1 MIYKQLREYN
11 LLYISYEA
19 SRIYEYLLIIF
30 EEERQYNNT
39 YKIDTF
45 NALAN
50 DKGNIVNYSDIG
62 NVDKDYKN
70 IDNDDYVKIRCV
82 KNIGNGLQ
90 SDHQQIIHNIIDSNF
105 TDTDLIN
112 RLKYVIKDFQLEQIL
127 KNLINFK
134 KSIYDKEGNFNPI
147 YLRELIII
155 LTNERIF
162 EEGDNLLDNITTV
175 RRTISEKKI
184 IELDLYNKTL
194 CVCNRYK
201 KSHNLTLNKVS
212 KKGEGKAFITNVNLI
227 LKDIGVSY
235 ETDRQKGRGKY
246 IYMYTLNFYLL
257 SNQILFTKEEED
269 CFRTDDGKYINIQI
283 FLNEIIDNLY
293 NPIKPQFIEED

>member
-1 MIYKQLREYN
+1 MNNNELNEELAEQYASSISNFNNAILDKSKYKIDRVPDYRGDYKIRISKKTDEGLVELECIEYMIYKQLREYN

-175 RRTISEKKI
+175 RRTI
-184 IELDLYNKTL
+184 
-194 CVCNRYK
+194 
-201 KSHNLTLNKVS
+201 
-212 KKGEGKAFITNVNLI
+212 
-227 LKDIGVSY
+227 
-235 ETDRQKGRGKY
+235 
-246 IYMYTLNFYLL
+246 
-257 SNQILFTKEEED
+257 
-269 CFRTDDGKYINIQI
+269 
-283 FLNEIIDNLY
+283 
-293 NPIKPQFIEED
+293 

>member
-1 MIYKQLREYN
+1 MIQLIVYK
-11 LLYISYEA
+11 

-62 NVDKDYKN
+62 NVDEDYKN
-70 IDNDDYVKIRCV
+70 IDNDDYVKIRCM

-105 TDTDLIN
+105 TDTYLIN
-112 RLKYVIKDFQLEQIL
+112 RLKYVIKDSKLEQIL

-194 CVCNRYK
+194 CVCNRFK
-201 KSHNLTLNKVS
+201 KSHIFV
-212 KKGEGKAFITNVNLI
+212 
-227 LKDIGVSY
+227 
-235 ETDRQKGRGKY
+235 QK
-246 IYMYTLNFYLL
+246 MA
-257 SNQILFTKEEED
+257 
-269 CFRTDDGKYINIQI
+269 
-283 FLNEIIDNLY
+283 
-293 NPIKPQFIEED
+293 